1 MSEITDLTKTFREE
15 NAENRAQTERIANS
29 TVGGGVSTED
39 RLIARRTLDAQDKIL
54 KEQMKAGNFS
64 EASVEKLGVLNQV
77 AEAQKASLEES
88 RASLEKLGIDAESN
102 KEYQK
107 QQMELAKTN
116 LASAKASGS
125 KDAEKKAKEEI
136 YNLRQNTFL
145 GKIANG
151 ITDIKKAAK
160 EKIKSGLKKGFGA
173 FAFGALAIAAI
184 AFLNSPYFDKAVK
197 FINESIIPA
206 ITGFYESIKNGG
218 QKIITLFTGTDKDG
232 NPVGLFDRI
241 AGIFSSDSLLVMGLT
256 TIVGL
261 FAASKIAKLIGPL
274 KGAIGGILKGLGG
287 LTNRLPTAPTAPGGA
302 GGAGPGA
309 GTRISRVAGNFKKSA
324 ISAGKGIGGFLKG
337 VLKGIA
343 GGLSAI
349 ANPAVLLGLAAVTAA
364 IILMEDS
371 FEPLG
376 KLVESV
382 GKAVKS
388 TFEGI
393 GEIVE
398 SIGTGI
404 GTMITKIGDSI
415 GNIIDK
421 VSKMKSAGTDAT
433 TKQIKELS
441 KIPAEPMLAVANGIN
456 AMKKALDGFG
466 GGTLSKIAGSLFD
479 GGGPIDKIVEL
490 TKKVPE
496 LMKAAEAINV
506 LGAAGSD
513 FAAADAELSRRKK
526 IAELSKDIAGGQ
538 GMTQSDSS
546 FAEDKAELA
555 ELRSQSKASGLS
567 GSGRPTAAGAIAQ
580 SKEISAAASAKDKPG
595 AVTVNNIN
603 APVDASKK
611 ESSQSIEASKTL
623 QNPAAGGALA
633 RASEGF
639 M

>member
-309 GTRISRVAGNFKKSA
+309 GTRISRVAGNLKKSA

-496 LMKAAEAINV
+496 LMKAAEAISV
-506 LGAAGSD
+506 LGQAGSNY
-513 FAAADAELSRRKK
+513 AMAEQELERRKR
-526 IAELSKDIAGGQ
+526 IGELQKDLASGDVDGNNNAKNVAKAQ
-538 GMTQSDSS
+538 
-546 FAEDKAELA
+546 AELA
-555 ELRSQSKASGLS
+555 ALQGQSMPMSSNIGGNLGKIEKLVQEIVTMKREAAKGGGNVGIDASTKVNAPSSVSLG
-567 GSGRPTAAGAIAQ
+567 GSGTQLTNP
-580 SKEISAAASAKDKPG
+580 
-595 AVTVNNIN
+595 
-603 APVDASKK
+603 
-611 ESSQSIEASKTL
+611 KTFAYDG
-623 QNPAAGGALA
+623 QV
-633 RASEGF
+633 
-639 M
+639 

>member
-15 NAENRAQTERIANS
+15 NAANRAQTERIANS
-29 TVGGGVSTED
+29 TVGGGVSTKD

-241 AGIFSSDSLLVMGLT
+241 AGILSPDSLLVMGLT

-287 LTNRLPTAPTAPGGA
+287 LTNRLPTVPGGA

-309 GTRISRVAGNFKKSA
+309 GTRISRVAGNLKKSA

-349 ANPAVLLGLAAVTAA
+349 ANPAVLVGLAAVTAA

-382 GKAVKS
+382 GKSVKS

-398 SIGTGI
+398 SIGTSV

-496 LMKAAEAINV
+496 LMKAAEAISV
-506 LGAAGSD
+506 LGQAGSNY
-513 FAAADAELSRRKK
+513 AMAEQELARRKR
-526 IAELSKDIAGGQ
+526 IGELQKDLASGDVDGLNNAKNVAKAQ
-538 GMTQSDSS
+538 
-546 FAEDKAELA
+546 AELA
-555 ELRSQSKASGLS
+555 ALQGQSMPMSGNIGGNL
-567 GSGRPTAAGAIAQ
+567 GKIEKLVQEIVTMKREAAKG
-580 SKEISAAASAKDKPG
+580 G
-595 AVTVNNIN
+595 GNVVT
-603 APVDASKK
+603 DASVKTDAR
-611 ESSQSIEASKTL
+611 SSVSLGGNGTQLTNPKTFAYDG
-623 QNPAAGGALA
+623 QV
-633 RASEGF
+633 
-639 M
+639 